1 MRRGGRRTARR
12 ATIGRR
18 PIAGSK
24 AAKGDPR
31 TVLAVAGSRAGVTS

>member
-18 PIAGSK
+18 PIASRTAVQG
-24 AAKGDPR
+24 APR
-31 TVLAVAGSRAGVTS
+31 IALTLAGSRAGVTS